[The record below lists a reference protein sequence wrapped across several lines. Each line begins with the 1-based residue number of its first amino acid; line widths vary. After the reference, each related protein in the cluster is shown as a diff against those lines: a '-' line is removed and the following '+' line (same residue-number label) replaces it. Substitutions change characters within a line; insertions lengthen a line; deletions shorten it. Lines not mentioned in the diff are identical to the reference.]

1 MGPPART
8 CGDTRGCRTAP
19 AASWRTM
26 RQAWSSITLSTTS
39 SGFTR
44 PSLDAGNDR
53 WVINRIGFLERQR
66 AGRAAAAVQK
76 FTFPIDLH
84 FDAPHAMIAEFA
96 VQLTAVLPDGPEVF
110 AGPRLRRRGRAVG
123 GVKRVCRS

>member
-1 MGPPART
+1 MGPSART

-53 WVINRIGFLERQR
+53 WSDKQDWLLGAPTRGSRSV
-66 AGRAAAAVQK
+66 GRTEIHVPDRLALRRPTRHDRGVRSSA
-76 FTFPIDLH
+76 D
-84 FDAPHAMIAEFA
+84 
-96 VQLTAVLPDGPEVF
+96 VLPDGPEVF
-110 AGPRLRRRGRAVG
+110 AGPRLTRRGPSG
-123 GVKRVCRS
+123 WECK